1 MKVTVLGSSSALP
14 TSQRYPSA
22 HVLTAHGRMF
32 LIDCGEGTQ
41 MQLRKCSIRFGRIND
56 IFISHLHGDHVF
68 GLYGLLSTFNLMGRT
83 NPIRLH
89 APANYDLLL
98 RSHLSDFD
106 IHLNFEI
113 VFVPLQGNDP
123 AIVYE
128 DKHLTVVAFPLKH
141 RIQAYGF
148 VFREKPAD
156 RNIIKEK
163 IEEYSIP
170 SYRIPGI
177 KKGQDFVND
186 EGMVIK
192 NDEITV
198 PPPQPLSYA
207 YCSDTMYF
215 ARLSSFV
222 KSVDLLYHEATFDGS
237 MEKLARK
244 VMHSTTLDAA
254 KTALKANAGTLMIG
268 HFSARYDD
276 VTSLVEEARTI
287 FPSTIPAIDGN
298 TYNVKEL
305 STGKQP

>member
-198 PPPQPLSYA
+198 PPP
-207 YCSDTMYF
+207 
-215 ARLSSFV
+215 
-222 KSVDLLYHEATFDGS
+222 
-237 MEKLARK
+237 
-244 VMHSTTLDAA
+244 
-254 KTALKANAGTLMIG
+254 
-268 HFSARYDD
+268 
-276 VTSLVEEARTI
+276 
-287 FPSTIPAIDGN
+287 
-298 TYNVKEL
+298 
-305 STGKQP
+305 

>member
-1 MKVTVLGSSSALP
+1 
-14 TSQRYPSA
+14 
-22 HVLTAHGRMF
+22 MF

-113 VFVPLQGNDP
+113 VFVPLQGNEP
-123 AIVYE
+123 TIVYE
-128 DKHLTVVAFPLKH
+128 DKHLTVAAFPLKH

-170 SYRIPGI
+170 IYRIPGI
-177 KKGQDFVND
+177 KKGQDFVNS
-186 EGMVIK
+186 EGLVIK

-198 PPPQPLSYA
+198 PPPNPLSYA

-298 TYNVKEL
+298 TYNIKEL
-305 STGKQP
+305 SAGKQP

>member
-222 KSVDLLYHEATFDGS
+222 KGVDLLYHEATFDGS

-298 TYNVKEL
+298 TYNIKEL
-305 STGKQP
+305 SEGKQP

>member
-222 KSVDLLYHEATFDGS
+222 KGVDLLYHEATFDGS

-298 TYNVKEL
+298 TYNIKEL
-305 STGKQP
+305 SAGKQP

>member
-128 DKHLTVVAFPLKH
+128 DKHLTVAAFPLKH

-198 PPPQPLSYA
+198 PPPKPLSYA

-222 KSVDLLYHEATFDGS
+222 KGVDLLYHEATFDGS

-298 TYNVKEL
+298 TYNIKEL
-305 STGKQP
+305 SAGKQP

>member
-128 DKHLTVVAFPLKH
+128 DKHLTVAAFPLKH

-298 TYNVKEL
+298 TYNIKEL
-305 STGKQP
+305 SAGKQP

>member
-113 VFVPLQGNDP
+113 VFVPLQGNDS

-128 DKHLTVVAFPLKH
+128 DKHLTVAAFPLKH

-198 PPPQPLSYA
+198 PPPKPLSYA

-298 TYNVKEL
+298 TYNIKEL
-305 STGKQP
+305 SAGKQP